1 MGTTRISVLLGPV
14 LCSGCLMVSTPEEGS
29 EEAGKPSPVP
39 LGRVRCLISLFAF
52 RTTPAS
58 QGPRMIAWRRKPW
71 GPLWADGLRV
81 ATATRRPYH
90 ETL

>member
-29 EEAGKPSPVP
+29 EEAGKPPPVP

-58 QGPRMIAWRRKPW
+58 QGPPHDCLAQKALGASLGRR
-71 GPLWADGLRV
+71 ASRCHCHQ
-81 ATATRRPYH
+81 TA
-90 ETL
+90 LS